1 MTEKELFEKNLE
13 ISSEFSRY
21 IVAHPEVSEKIPLD
35 AEIIFIL
42 ESDPAFSRHNLKL
55 AKQLKAN
62 GEEVVLVKIK
72 GLRPIEESRLIK
84 PHLEFAA

>member
-21 IVAHPEVSEKIPLD
+21 IVANPEVAKRIPRD
-35 AEIIFIL
+35 AEIIFL
-42 ESDPAFSRHNLKL
+42 VESDPELSRCNLKI
-55 AKQLKAN
+55 AN
-62 GEEVVLVKIK
+62 KIKESGTSVVFVKIK
-72 GLRPIEESRLIK
+72 GVRPLEETRLIE